1 VFSPAASGLYRA
13 GNRLVTALAD
23 MFVQPAGLL
32 VTTGLAAACAGRHAA
47 AWARERAGSGGRVRG
62 AVLARAGG
70 VVVATVAPVLL
81 GPAWAGAGPIIAFC
95 LARMA
100 ALPIAV
106 AGAVL
111 VIENRQDR
119 VLWIQSVAAL
129 VTVGLT
135 LALAHRGLWRR
146 RWRRHAWPWAG
157 PGRWAG
163 RRGRRAGAMTGCWG
177 AARWAISCA

>member
-1 VFSPAASGLYRA
+1 MAGVFGALCWP
-13 GNRLVTALAD
+13 ALA
-23 MFVQPAGLL
+23 
-32 VTTGLAAACAGRHAA
+32 
-47 AWARERAGSGGRVRG
+47 
-62 AVLARAGG
+62 G
-70 VVVATVAPVLL
+70 VVVVSDLVAPLVL
-81 GPAWAGAGPIIAFC
+81 GPAWAGAGPIIAVFC

-135 LALAHRGLWRR
+135 LALAHKGPL
-146 RWRRHAWPWAG
+146 AAALATAFVAVGWAG
-157 PGRWAG
+157 ALGWAAWQA
-163 RRGRRAGAMTGCWG
+163 RRGDDGMLG